1 MPKCTVC
8 HHPRRQAID
17 LALLAGDATYEAL
30 SGQYGP
36 SISSLFRHKK
46 HLEEKMIQT
55 RQRLKNS
62 QEQGCLLKLNAFLD
76 HVQGAVRTAEADG
89 NVDKVLKGAHV
100 GSRIIHQINQME
112 VPLELDTVY
121 RLISSPQWTSQD
133 SLLPT
138 DPRIITGIHQALA
151 DHAFS
156 LCPDPE
162 PEIIPE
168 ATHSSLLETQNLE
181 LETPATPPL
190 ETLSPELET
199 QTMLQELLA
208 NLITAS
214 ETAPKIRREISAKLP
229 RKSAS
234 RKHNNQQ
241 NQKDNCCQKNTRK
254 NSRVGREST
263 RRAAY
268 AQAPPAVKPSC
279 SPPVNFNSELP
290 PETGNQK
297 PETVLTEHE
306 SLFDRLRRKWATTAP
321 ASKYPCDSENFY
333 AEYLKEKEA
342 AGVPDT
348 PPPDSCPDPPPATA
362 NQPPET
368 ENPQPETQNVEP
380 ETPQSETPPPE
391 TPKDLGTP
399 QPLYAPQ
406 RILLRPGTRL
416 SHRKHSQVHTRPP
429 LGGRLRQ
436 PQKIQRR
443 LLKKSSINRKLKT
456 GRSI

>member
-17 LALLAGDATYEAL
+17 LALLTGDATYEAL

-89 NVDKVLKGAHV
+89 NVDKVLKGSHV

-181 LETPATPPL
+181 LETPEPGPEFPPDL
-190 ETLSPELET
+190 RQMPGTKKLPPPTWPSLPVSKR
-199 QTMLQELLA
+199 QTRHPKPCPKPPPGYYFGTAAANPLA
-208 NLITAS
+208 DWTNRHHPNQTNRKPSEKPARNYREITA
-214 ETAPKIRREISAKLP
+214 KI
-229 RKSAS
+229 
-234 RKHNNQQ
+234 
-241 NQKDNCCQKNTRK
+241 
-254 NSRVGREST
+254 G
-263 RRAAY
+263 
-268 AQAPPAVKPSC
+268 
-279 SPPVNFNSELP
+279 F
-290 PETGNQK
+290 PET
-297 PETVLTEHE
+297 
-306 SLFDRLRRKWATTAP
+306 
-321 ASKYPCDSENFY
+321 
-333 AEYLKEKEA
+333 
-342 AGVPDT
+342 
-348 PPPDSCPDPPPATA
+348 
-362 NQPPET
+362 
-368 ENPQPETQNVEP
+368 
-380 ETPQSETPPPE
+380 
-391 TPKDLGTP
+391 
-399 QPLYAPQ
+399 
-406 RILLRPGTRL
+406 
-416 SHRKHSQVHTRPP
+416 
-429 LGGRLRQ
+429 
-436 PQKIQRR
+436 
-443 LLKKSSINRKLKT
+443 
-456 GRSI
+456 